1 MTEAPTAPF
10 EDLQSYLLFLENTG
24 RLKRVTAPVDASWEV
39 ACVARWALESTP
51 DDEAYALLFENIT
64 NHDVAIAVNL
74 YYPRRAYADALG
86 IDPDGLLTHWA
97 TALAE
102 PRDPIP
108 VERGPVH
115 DVVTVGDSADLSTIP
130 APVWTPGRDA
140 GAYLSAGCVIT
151 ADPDTGI
158 QNMGTYRVQIH
169 DEKRAGLF
177 FGSEA
182 QHGAIHYKKYCERG
196 EPMPVAIVV
205 GGPPAVNFAAA
216 AKTVYGVD
224 EITVAGGLMGVGVET
239 VRGKTV
245 DLMVPSRAE
254 CVIEGWVS
262 PTAREAEGPFGE
274 ALGYMEAGGP
284 APVVEVSAIC
294 HRSSPVHH
302 GYVQQLPPSDGHVV
316 MEMGLLGPLWYY
328 LSRQLRLE
336 GIRDMAVV
344 PGSAGVTSLVVQLDR
359 SSTAGVAGVGR
370 ALTKFG
376 FGQKYIF
383 LVDDDID
390 IHDAETVNWAVS
402 SRVDPARDITIIDDT
417 KTFQL
422 DPSVLSRAAAGGGGE
437 ELGAPP
443 YRSSMAVIDA
453 TLKGPSPDTALP
465 SADLMQQ
472 ALDRWG
478 ELGLPPIRPR
488 RRIEKL
494 LDRSPS

>member
-1 MTEAPTAPF
+1 MSAAATAPF
-10 EDLQSYLLFLENTG
+10 IDLPSYLRFLENTG
-24 RLKRVTAPVDASWEV
+24 RLRRVAAEVDKNWEV

-51 DDEAYALLFENIT
+51 AENAYAILFENVK
-64 NHDVAIAVNL
+64 NHDTPIALNL
-74 YYPRRAYADALG
+74 YHPRTTYADALG
-86 IDPDGLLTHWA
+86 VAPDRLLARWA
-97 TALAE
+97 SALAE
-102 PRDPIP
+102 PQDPVP
-108 VERGPVH
+108 VDDGPIH
-115 DVVTVGDSADLSTIP
+115 DVVMDGDSASLGALP

-140 GAYLSAGCVIT
+140 GPYLSAACVIT
-151 ADPDTGI
+151 KDPDSGV

-169 DEKRAGLF
+169 DDKRAGLF

-196 EPMPVAIVV
+196 ESMPVAIVV
-205 GGPPAVNFAAA
+205 GGPPAMSFAAA
-216 AKTVYGVD
+216 AKTAYGID
-224 EITVAGGLMGVGVET
+224 EITIAGGLMGVGVET
-239 VRGKTV
+239 VAGKTV
-245 DLMVPSRAE
+245 DLQVPAHAE
-254 CVIEGWVS
+254 LSIEGWVS
-262 PTAREAEGPFGE
+262 PADREAEGPFGE

-328 LSRQLRLE
+328 LSSQLRLD
-336 GIRDMAVV
+336 GIRDLAVV

-359 SSTAGVAGVGR
+359 SSAAGVAGVGL

-417 KTFQL
+417 KTFQV
-422 DPSVLSRAAAGGGGE
+422 DPSVLSRAGGGGE

-453 TLKGPSPDTALP
+453 TLKGPPPDTALP
-465 SADLMQQ
+465 SADVMRQ
-472 ALDRWG
+472 ALDRWE